1 MKKALSRLMYI
12 TSRYWATVLFAQGV
26 VEVFEA
32 YGLAVYGVGD
42 ERAHSGVE
50 VPVVAYVL

>member
-1 MKKALSRLMYI
+1 MYI

-32 YGLAVYGVGD
+32 YGLAVYGV
-42 ERAHSGVE
+42 E
-50 VPVVAYVL
+50 VPVGAYVL